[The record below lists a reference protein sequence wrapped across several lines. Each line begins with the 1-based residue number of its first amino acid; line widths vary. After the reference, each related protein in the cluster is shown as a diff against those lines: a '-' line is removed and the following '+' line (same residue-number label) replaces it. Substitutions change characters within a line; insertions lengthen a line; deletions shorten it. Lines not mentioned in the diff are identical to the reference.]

1 MSQRAQLDD
10 LLDAR
15 QEVRNWRKTVKETR
29 EAYNTAK
36 SQLSKATA
44 RAEEVLTQIEH
55 KQGRLT
61 FEPDSADAHGKRRKA
76 TDAGSIAE

>member
-15 QEVRNWRKTVKETR
+15 QEMRKWRTAVKQTR
-29 EAYNTAK
+29 EAYSAAK
-36 SQLSKATA
+36 SQLSAATA
-44 RAEEVLTQIEH
+44 RAEEVLTQIEQ

-76 TDAGSIAE
+76 TDAESVAE